1 MIMEPVERIFA
12 EKAEAWSS
20 SILELREMILANLV
34 MTSQIPAKAFEE
46 ERRAAFVL
54 DRLIECGA
62 SDPYI
67 DDMGN
72 VIGVIP
78 GKNSEKKVLL
88 TAHMDSVF
96 DDNSDHNVSI
106 TTDRAEGI
114 GIADNALGLTVLI
127 TLPDILKQLDLTFDC
142 DIVLVATAAS
152 KEKGDL
158 AGIRHYMDR
167 HHEKIDFNI
176 NLEGITLGQVDHN
189 ALSRVRCDITCSMN
203 ANTANSSWRAIG
215 QNSAILMLSDVLDSL
230 LSIPLPNKPKTVMN
244 IGKIGGGKTYSRI
257 CEKASLSLEVRS
269 EDDSITDQVIEDI
282 KDNCRDVGSKY
293 GVELGLNFFSRH
305 HAAGIKHSHP
315 MVKTISSILKQLE
328 VQLKVGLSNSEI
340 AVPLHHGIPSVTIG
354 ISTGAEDREGLFKSF
369 VDIDPIPKGIIQLL
383 ILIQNIDE
391 GHCDEQR

>member
-1 MIMEPVERIFA
+1 MEPVERIFA
-12 EKAEAWSS
+12 AKAEAWSS
-20 SILELREMILANLV
+20 GISEVREMILANLV
-34 MTSQIPAKAFEE
+34 MTCQIPARAFEE
-46 ERRAAFVL
+46 SKRAAFVL
-54 DRLIECGA
+54 DRLIECNVP
-62 SDPYI
+62 DPYI

-72 VIGVIP
+72 VVGVIP
-78 GKNSEKKVLL
+78 GKNSSKKILL

-106 TTDRAEGI
+106 TTERAEGV
-114 GIADNALGLTVLI
+114 GIADNALGLSVLM
-127 TLPDILKQLDLTFDC
+127 TLPDIFKQLQLEFES
-142 DIVLVATAAS
+142 DIILLATAAS

-158 AGIRHYMDR
+158 AGIRHYINR
-167 HHEKIDFNI
+167 YHEEIDFNI
-176 NLEGITLGQVDHN
+176 NIEGITLGQVDHN
-189 ALSRVRCDITCSMN
+189 ALSRVRCDITCSVDSSSVN
-203 ANTANSSWRAIG
+203 NSWKAIG

-230 LSIPLPNKPKTVMN
+230 LSIPLPHKPKTIMN
-244 IGKIGGGKTYSRI
+244 IGKINGGKSYSRI

-269 EDDSITDQVIEDI
+269 EDDYITDKVIEDI
-282 KDNCRDVGSKY
+282 KDNCRDVGAKY
-293 GVELGLNFFSRH
+293 GAEMGINFFSRH

-315 MVKTISSILKQLE
+315 MVKTTCTILSKLG

-369 VDIDPIPKGIIQLL
+369 IDIDPIPKGLMQIL